1 MFFNAMNINQLKGR
15 VVGDPILKE
24 TATGKKVLTFNFMYF
39 TRQTTDAEG
48 SHSNF
53 IQVEAWQ
60 KTAELCAPLLTK
72 GLEILVNGT
81 IVQKRWQD
89 DQGNNRS
96 NYVFNADAINI
107 TDLKF
112 SIDESIEEFAA

>member
-1 MFFNAMNINQLKGR
+1 MYFNNININQLKGR
-15 VVGDPILKE
+15 VVGDPEIKE
-24 TATGKKVLTFNFMYF
+24 TASGKKLLIFTLMYF

-60 KTAELCAPLLTK
+60 KVAEISAPLIVK

-81 IVQKRWQD
+81 IIQKRWSD
-89 DQGNNRS
+89 EKGKTRS
-96 NYVFNADAINI
+96 QFIFTADSITI

-112 SIDESIEEFAA
+112 SISDESEERAA